1 MDNKIAILQPKATAY
16 DAIINKFDSVSWRDF
31 CNKIRDTFNVKE
43 NEVRQK
49 LLDER
54 WIYKINTLSGKTKY
68 KPYKETI
75 DRDLMI
81 VKDVLCKDGE
91 VRPCNFFTYKGQQ
104 KLIDWF
110 APVVAAD

>member
-1 MDNKIAILQPKATAY
+1 MDNKIAILQPKANAY
-16 DAIINKFDSVSWRDF
+16 DAVINKFDSVSWRDF

-49 LLDER
+49 LLKEG
-54 WIYKINTLSGKTKY
+54 WIYKVNTLEGKTKY

-81 VKDVLCKDGE
+81 VKDVLCADGE
-91 VRPCNFFTYKGQQ
+91 VRPCNFFTYKGQ
-104 KLIDWF
+104 
-110 APVVAAD
+110 